1 MQEEQGVPKEDWKKC
16 RDDLSHILL
25 QMASLDHFREMDEGS
40 FWGGLCFLQKAK
52 PSQPQKQEME
62 PKEESHTLIEAWAAE
77 VAFKPFRA
85 LLLSPR

>member
-40 FWGGLCFLQKAK
+40 FFGVSASEAQLL
-52 PSQPQKQEME
+52 PYSSQPQKQEME
-62 PKEESHTLIEAWAAE
+62 PKEESHTLIEASEAAAE
-77 VAFKPFRA
+77 VA
-85 LLLSPR
+85 